1 MFNSTFRRG
10 FVLLASV
17 SLALSSCGRTP
28 AASGTPLSALAAAG
42 EPVINELYY
51 DSPSTDVGTFIE
63 LRGPAGASLSGYT
76 LAAFDTAGTQYRT
89 ISLSGTIPA
98 SGYFVVAQDT
108 TVASRNLV
116 NAGAD
121 LNNGAGSLR
130 LLKSTTIIDAV
141 AYGSPTSNK
150 GEGTPAATTGAGSA
164 LARVPDGSD
173 TNANSVDFKVQAATA
188 GAANGGG
195 TGGGGTTGK
204 KILFDLTKAEDAGNA
219 DWRIDGAY
227 SDYANALRA
236 LGYTVNSVTGTSIT
250 STSLS
255 GASVLVIPEPQNP
268 FSDSERAAIQSFV
281 QSGGGL
287 FMITDH
293 RVSDRNNSGW
303 DSPEVFDGWDGST
316 PSSVSSAYQ
325 SSLNSD
331 VIFGLNASF
340 NSSFSDP
347 VLSATPLTTHPIL
360 NGVSSA
366 GVYVGTSV
374 DVLAGTALMGT
385 GGKTYL
391 AVSSVGSGRVAMW
404 GDSSTFGDN
413 TYSDGSTGT
422 YNNWPNL
429 SNATMGKNIVR
440 WLAKD
445 L

>member
-1 MFNSTFRRG
+1 MFNSTVRRG

-17 SLALSSCGRTP
+17 SLALSSCGRMP
-28 AASGTPLSALAAAG
+28 AAAPSLSALAAAG

-51 DSPSTDVGTFIE
+51 DSPGTDAGTFIE
-63 LRGPAGASLSGYT
+63 LKGPAGASLSGYT

-89 ISLSGTIPA
+89 ITLSGTIPA

-141 AYGSPTSNK
+141 AYGSPTSNR
-150 GEGTPAATTGAGSA
+150 GEGTSAATTGAGSA

-195 TGGGGTTGK
+195 TGGGGGTTGK
-204 KILFDLTKAEDAGNA
+204 KVLFDLTKAEDAGNA

-227 SDYANALRA
+227 SDYATALRG
-236 LGYTVNSVTGTSIT
+236 LGYTVSSITGTSIT

-268 FSDSERAAIQSFV
+268 FSDAERTAIQTFV
-281 QSGGGL
+281 QNGGGV

-316 PSSVSSAYQ
+316 PASVSTSLQA
-325 SSLNSD
+325 SLNSD

-347 VLSATPLTTHPIL
+347 VLTATPLTTHPIL

-391 AVSSVGSGRVAMW
+391 AVNSVGSGRVAMW

-440 WLAKD
+440 WLAGD